1 MSTESFRM
9 REKESP
15 LGRGVASYLSRM
27 ADRIRTRFLVIGSG
41 VAGLHTAWRA
51 SEHGD
56 VFVLTKRTLFDSATA
71 YAQGGIAAA
80 LGAGDSA
87 ELHRLDTLAAG
98 AALCDAAAVE
108 VLVAEGPQRVR
119 ELASIGAR
127 FDTDTAG
134 RLSLGKE
141 AAHSRKRIVHAN
153 GDQTGAEVARTL
165 IERVRNTPNITVL
178 ESARALD
185 LVIINGRCAGVKASV
200 SGRAVEIVADAT
212 VLATGGCGQLYRHT
226 TNPEVATGDGFAIA
240 HRAGARLAD
249 MEFVQFH
256 PTALDTPENPLQL
269 ISEAVRGEGATLVND
284 RGVRFMTRRH
294 RLAELAPR
302 DIVAREIFRERQG
315 GSSVWLDARKIAR
328 TFARRFPGIF
338 AICRARGIDP
348 RKDRIPVTPAAHYMM
363 GGVVTDLAGRSSI
376 ERLYACGEVSCT
388 GVHGANRLASNSL
401 LEGLV
406 FAERVA
412 RDIVASP
419 RLGRVPRL
427 APWTV
432 PLLRDRGAAQVA
444 VDSIRQLMWDHA
456 GIDRNSKGLRH
467 CIERLEDIASRL
479 PPGATEEQNM
489 VDTAHLIAEAALM
502 RKESRGGHFRRD
514 FPREKRKWRGKHIEW

>member
-1 MSTESFRM
+1 MERI
-9 REKESP
+9 ESP
-15 LGRGVASYLSRM
+15 LWQGLARLFQRYLYGM

-51 SEHGD
+51 SEQAE
-56 VFVLTKRTLFDSATA
+56 VCVLTKRSLFDSATA

-80 LGAGDSA
+80 LGAGDSP
-87 ELHRLDTLAAG
+87 ELHRRDTLAAG

-119 ELASIGAR
+119 DLASIGAQ
-127 FDTDTAG
+127 FDTDDGG

-141 AAHSRKRIVHAN
+141 AAHSRKRIVHAH

-165 IERVRNTPNITVL
+165 IGRVRETRRITVL

-185 LVIINGRCAGVKASV
+185 LIVVNKRCVGAKASV
-200 SGRAVEIVADAT
+200 AGRAVEILADAT
-212 VLATGGCGQLYRHT
+212 VLATGGCGQVYRYT
-226 TNPEVATGDGFAIA
+226 TNPEVATGDGYAIA
-240 HRAGARLAD
+240 HRAGARIAD

-269 ISEAVRGEGATLVND
+269 ISEAVRGEGAVLVND
-284 RGVRFMTRRH
+284 RGQRFMTRRH

-302 DIVAREIFRERQG
+302 DIVAREIFREQRA
-315 GSSVWLDARKIAR
+315 GSRVWLDARKIAR

-338 AICRARGIDP
+338 AVCRARGIDP
-348 RKDRIPVTPAAHYMM
+348 RKERIPVTPAAHYMM
-363 GGVVTDLAGRSSI
+363 GGVVTDLAGRSSL
-376 ERLYACGEVSCT
+376 EHLYACGEVSCT

-412 RDIVASP
+412 RDMMATP
-419 RLGRVPRL
+419 KLQRVPRL
-427 APWTV
+427 DAWTV
-432 PLLRDRGAAQVA
+432 PPLRDRGAAQVA
-444 VDSIRQLMWDHA
+444 ADTIRLLMWDHA
-456 GIDRNSKGLRH
+456 GIDRTANGLRL
-467 CIERLEDIASRL
+467 CLERLRDIAERL
-479 PPGATEEQNM
+479 PAGATEEQNI
-489 VDTAHLIAEAALM
+489 VATSGLIAEAALL
-502 RKESRGGHFRRD
+502 RKESRGGHFRHD